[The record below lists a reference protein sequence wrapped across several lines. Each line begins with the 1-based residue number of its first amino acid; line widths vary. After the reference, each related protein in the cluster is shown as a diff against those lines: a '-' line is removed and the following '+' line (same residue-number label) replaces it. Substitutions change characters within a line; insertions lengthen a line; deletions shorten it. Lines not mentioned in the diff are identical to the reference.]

1 MNTKKRIIEAALTLF
16 AQKGYTDVYVG
27 DIAEA
32 VGIKAPS
39 LYKHFKS
46 KKDIFE
52 ALIEEMSE
60 NYLKQTAV
68 IGINSSDIDA
78 DFEIYKN
85 IAEDELIDAGKKLFL
100 YFLHDEYMSKFRK
113 ILTLEQFK
121 NPELASLYTKYFFE
135 DPVMYQAGLFKLLI
149 SAGKFIEADARLM
162 ALEFYSPIYT
172 LLTVCDRNPHMELT
186 ALQLIEEHIRRFNI
200 NYRRENKS

>member
-60 NYLKQTAV
+60 NYLKQTAA
-68 IGINSSDIDA
+68 IGINGSDIDA

-85 IAEDELIDAGKKLFL
+85 ISEDELIDAGKKLFL

-172 LLTVCDRNPHMELT
+172 LLTVCDRNPDMELT

>member
-60 NYLKQTAV
+60 NYLKQTAA
-68 IGINSSDIDA
+68 IGINGSDIDA

-85 IAEDELIDAGKKLFL
+85 ISEDDLIDTGKKLFL

>member
-60 NYLKQTAV
+60 NYLKQTAA
-68 IGINSSDIDA
+68 IGINCFYI
-78 DFEIYKN
+78 FYMMN
-85 IAEDELIDAGKKLFL
+85 ICQNFAKSLHWNSLRTLNLQVFIQSIFL
-100 YFLHDEYMSKFRK
+100 K
-113 ILTLEQFK
+113 IL
-121 NPELASLYTKYFFE
+121 
-135 DPVMYQAGLFKLLI
+135 
-149 SAGKFIEADARLM
+149 
-162 ALEFYSPIYT
+162 
-172 LLTVCDRNPHMELT
+172 
-186 ALQLIEEHIRRFNI
+186 
-200 NYRRENKS
+200 

>member
-60 NYLKQTAV
+60 NYLKQTAA
-68 IGINSSDIDA
+68 IGINGSDIDA

-85 IAEDELIDAGKKLFL
+85 ISEDNLIDAGKKLFL

-162 ALEFYSPIYT
+162 ALEFYAPIYT